1 MMSANPFPAGLSMD
15 AAEQILQM
23 QLQMHTDNQARLTVI
38 ESEQREQGKTLAA
51 INEKLIG
58 LPQMHSRIR
67 KLETSDTRNKL
78 LQGGFLAVMS
88 AAWEYLMH
96 RVLR

>member
-1 MMSANPFPAGLSMD
+1 
-15 AAEQILQM
+15 
-23 QLQMHTDNQARLTVI
+23 
-38 ESEQREQGKTLAA
+38 
-51 INEKLIG
+51 
-58 LPQMHSRIR
+58 MHSRIR